1 MGSNRQRGFGEYR
14 QCQASRVEAN
24 SVVVRRRHR
33 LTLAAGPAAPSSA
46 VVVIPRASMSKT
58 RHSQH
63 CRDHAP
69 ISHPRRGGFGD
80 ARWHEGHSR
89 LGGPPPTPRMQ
100 LDSWT
105 PWRFACFGGALPRRP
120 RLDGRLDDWT
130 PAHLPVAHLLRQRDL
145 ARVAHGRRKQSQGA
159 AALPLRDV
167 GVHQRHTH
175 WRPSASR
182 SRWRRSRCLPCVHC
196 GEDRPARRCHRVPRR
211 ERDRWRHL
219 PSPWARARLSCR
231 IPAP

>member
-1 MGSNRQRGFGEYR
+1 MPGIPRRGELR
-14 QCQASRVEAN
+14 SR
-24 SVVVRRRHR
+24 S
-33 LTLAAGPAAPSSA
+33 PSSSPHTSSRSSGTLERRGGDPEGEHEQDETFA
-46 VVVIPRASMSKT
+46 AS
-58 RHSQH
+58 

-80 ARWHEGHSR
+80 ARWHEGQSR

-105 PWRFACFGGALPRRP
+105 PLAFRLFRRRLTAGP
-120 RLDGRLDDWT
+120 RLDGRWDDWT

>member
-1 MGSNRQRGFGEYR
+1 MVGQLGSGGHPKKRTGGTPNKGQDNL
-14 QCQASRVEAN
+14 SPLRVI
-24 SVVVRRRHR
+24 RRV
-33 LTLAAGPAAPSSA
+33 PAAPGDPCRRC
-46 VVVIPRASMSKT
+46 VNPRSHAAS
-58 RHSQH
+58 
-63 CRDHAP
+63 
-69 ISHPRRGGFGD
+69 
-80 ARWHEGHSR
+80 
-89 LGGPPPTPRMQ
+89 PPPTPRMQ

-105 PWRFACFGGALPRRP
+105 PWRFACFGGGLPRRP

-167 GVHQRHTH
+167 GVHQRHTP

-182 SRWRRSRCLPCVHC
+182 SRWRRSRCVPCVHC
-196 GEDRPARRCHRVPRR
+196 GEDRPARRSHRVPRR

-231 IPAP
+231 ISAP